1 MLKTLFKP
9 KWQHK
14 KADVRVKAISHLS
27 GDSDILVTLAEQD
40 PEQQV
45 RLQAIKQLNVV
56 RCLLQ
61 LSDPQTANH
70 QHSINNAGISPTRA
84 ETAALCQAAQKRL
97 QALFKQKS
105 LTSSEIEQAYPYI
118 KNNPLALEI
127 AQSSEY
133 SATLRKKIISQ
144 LTDTAYQNVLFSIAN
159 TDTAKEVQ
167 FAAAQQLTDY
177 EQIKK
182 LEKHTKNNKRLRQF
196 LKEKAEQYRQ
206 EQAKLA
212 ALEELCVQLEKLGSQ
227 EKWEQDRTRLLSLQK
242 QWDDYELA
250 RIPSEFKARY
260 IAACQAFS
268 ERFAIHKEKEK
279 ALLPYRQQQQA
290 LLDELDALFKRLS
303 REPEQYNTETLPIA
317 ISDLQEQWQTC
328 TEHPLPKAE
337 KALNQTYYQQSM
349 QRIQALSQTLMRDF
363 QGLEHLITLND
374 KAEQCYQ
381 DGKAINQKRIKQIKQ
396 QWESAQKPNL
406 LDYQVQKERYQKIIN
421 RLDDFLLRQEKVQAE
436 QLKSLRDNVMAMEQ
450 ALNDDQLNTAIDY
463 HKQAQRTLQQ
473 LLHIPTHTLKTWQQR
488 IQQATPKIREAQD
501 WRHWGT
507 DKAREQLIDAAKQL
521 VADTDI
527 DPLQREKTLR
537 DLRAQ
542 WKSLTQVDPQQHQKL
557 WEAFDQACTE
567 AYQPCKV
574 YHETQAQQRQD
585 NLVQREQICAQLE
598 ILEQEEVDWERPP
611 SDLNWK
617 AINESIQQYRKAWKE
632 AGTVDR
638 KQWKPI
644 NERFNTAMDALEV
657 HLAKERRRN
666 FVQREGLVAQAD
678 KLQEMDDLGAA
689 IEAAKALQAAWQ
701 TTITGKQSEEQKLW
715 KRFRAS
721 INAVFD
727 QQKAIRQASKAAEQ
741 AQFSEKEALLD
752 EVNAWLDLEDET
764 FLQQFT
770 AFADKER
777 AFDHIEMPRHKQ
789 DKLRKRWQHVR
800 KALQQKA
807 EMVGNQQ
814 RYAQLALLFDKADY
828 CRCLECEQSS
838 AKQPDDIQ
846 QAWQALAPLSDKK
859 LESKIQARFASA
871 KAQPTNQ
878 ALLLNLL
885 LELEMHFE
893 LETPADYQAARMEY
907 QVQRLSEMML
917 SANKSAEDHCQEAE
931 QIMQRYLLTA
941 QACLADAEQLNTR
954 FTDIMQHYRT
964 LMTNVAENQDEK

>member
-61 LSDPQTANH
+61 LSDPQTVNH
-70 QHSINNAGISPTRA
+70 QHSIHNAGISPTRA
-84 ETAALCQAAQKRL
+84 ETAVLCEAAQKRL
-97 QALFKQKS
+97 QVLFKQQC
-105 LTSSEIEQAYPYI
+105 LSSAEIEQAYPYI
-118 KNNPLALEI
+118 KTNALALEV

-133 SATLRKKIISQ
+133 SATLRKQIIGQ
-144 LTDTAYQNVLFSIAN
+144 LTDAAYQSVLFSIAN

-206 EQAKLA
+206 EQAQLT
-212 ALEELCVQLEKLGSQ
+212 ALETLCVQLEKLGSQ
-227 EKWEQDRTRLLSLQK
+227 DKWEQDRTRLLSLQK

-250 RIPSEFKARY
+250 RIPSKFKARY

-290 LLDELDALFKRLS
+290 VLDELDGLFKRLS
-303 REPEQYNTETLPIA
+303 REPEQYNTETLPAA
-317 ISDLQEQWQTC
+317 ISHLQEQWQAC
-328 TEHPLPKAE
+328 IKQPLPQAE
-337 KALNQTYYQQSM
+337 QALNQTYYQQSM
-349 QRIQALSQTLMRDF
+349 QRIQALSKTLMRDF
-363 QGLEHLITLND
+363 QSLAQLIALNE

-396 QWESAQKPNL
+396 QWNSTQKPNL
-406 LDYQVQKERYQKIIN
+406 LDYQTQKVRYQKIIN
-421 RLDDFLLRQEKVQAE
+421 RLDDFLLRQEKAQEA
-436 QLKSLRDNVMAMEQ
+436 QLNSLRDSVIAMEQ
-450 ALNDDQLNTAIDY
+450 ALNEDQLKTAIDY
-463 HKQAQRTLQQ
+463 HKQAQRALQQ
-473 LLHIPTHTLKTWQQR
+473 LSHIPTHVLKTWQQR
-488 IQQATPKIREAQD
+488 VQHATPKIREAQD

-507 DKAREQLIDAAKQL
+507 DQAREQLIDAAKQL
-521 VADTDI
+521 IADTEI

-557 WEAFDQACTE
+557 WEAFDQACTQ

-574 YHETQAQQRQD
+574 YHETQAQQRQH
-585 NLVQREQICAQLE
+585 NLVQREKVCAQLE
-598 ILEQEEVDWERPP
+598 LLEQEEVDWERPP
-611 SDLNWK
+611 SELNWK
-617 AINESIQQYRKAWKE
+617 AINESIQQYRKAWKD

-644 NERFNTAMDALEV
+644 NERFNAAMDALEV

-666 FVQREGLVAQAD
+666 FVQREGLIAQAD

-727 QQKAIRQASKAAEQ
+727 RQKAIRQANKAAEQ
-741 AQFSEKEALLD
+741 EQLSEKEALLN
-752 EVNAWLDLEDET
+752 EVTTWLSLEGEL

-770 AFADKER
+770 EFADKEL

-789 DKLRKRWQHVR
+789 DKLRKRWQQVR

-807 EMVGNQQ
+807 DRVGNQQ
-814 RYAQLALLFDKADY
+814 RYAQLVLLCDKANY
-828 CRCLECEQSS
+828 CRRLECEQSS

-871 KAQPTNQ
+871 QAQPTNQ

-893 LETPADYQAARMEY
+893 LETPADYQAARMAY

-917 SANKSAEDHCQEAE
+917 SANKSAEDQRQEAE
-931 QIMQRYLLTA
+931 HIMQRYLLTA
-941 QACLADAEQLNTR
+941 QACLADTEQLNAR
-954 FTDIMQHYRT
+954 FAKIMQHYGT
-964 LMTNVAENQDEK
+964 VMTDVVEHEEEG